1 MSTPDVRRAVAIGGG
16 TGLPTVLGCLLER
29 GLATTAVVTMADD
42 GGSSGAL
49 RRDLG
54 VLPPGDIRN
63 CLVALAEPG
72 SELAALF
79 QYRFGGEGGLA
90 GHALGNLA
98 LAALA
103 DTTGSFADAI
113 DAAGRLLGVRGTV
126 LPSTLTDVRLH
137 GMDADGAPLSGQAR
151 IAVSERPVAR
161 VFLDPP
167 DPDPHPPVLD
177 AIRSADAV
185 VIGPGSL
192 FTSIVPNFLV
202 AGVADALKGSSATRI
217 YVCNVANQRG
227 ETHAMDAADH
237 VDALLA
243 HGLEGAIDVA
253 IVHVPGATPERPGQ
267 CVRYDG
273 HDTTPEPV
281 HAGSDVVARIEARG
295 VRVVTA
301 DVVDPL
307 DARRHSAHKLCRV
320 VGEVIG

>member
-1 MSTPDVRRAVAIGGG
+1 MSAPESRRAVAIGGG
-16 TGLPTVLGCLLER
+16 TGLPKVLGCLLEQ

-42 GGSSGAL
+42 GGSSGTL

-54 VLPPGDIRN
+54 VLPPGDVRN

-72 SELAALF
+72 NELAELF
-79 QYRFGGEGGLA
+79 QYRFADGEGLA
-90 GHALGNLA
+90 GHALGNLV

-103 DTTGSFADAI
+103 ETTGSFADAI
-113 DAAGRLLGVRGTV
+113 AAAGRLLGVRGTV
-126 LPSTLTDVRLH
+126 LPSTLADVHLR
-137 GMDADGAPLSGQAR
+137 GVDADGTPLSGQAR
-151 IAVSERPVAR
+151 IAVSDRPVAR
-161 VFLDPP
+161 VHLDPP
-167 DPDPHPPVLD
+167 DPEPYAPVLD
-177 AIRSADAV
+177 AIRGADAV

-202 AGVADALKGSSATRI
+202 TGVAEALRDSSAMRV

-227 ETHAMDAADH
+227 ETHSMDAADH

-253 IVHVPGATPERPGQ
+253 IVHVAGATPERPGR

-273 HDTTPEPV
+273 ADTALEPV
-281 HAGSDVVARIEARG
+281 VAGPDVIARIEARG

-307 DARRHSAHKLCRV
+307 DARHHSGHKLCRV